1 MRKDNMNI
9 YQEKRKKLSQT
20 LKKSDYMIF
29 PKGTKEAVKYG
40 EKAKPEDMVQ
50 LVERFMDCF
59 TNLNF
64 LSAFNAQLIGEAM
77 HAYKKDE
84 WYQTY
89 LRDIKPLL

>member
-40 EKAKPEDMVQ
+40 EKANADDMVQ

-64 LSAFNAQLIGEAM
+64 LIAFNAQLVGEAM
-77 HAYKKDE
+77 HGYKKDG
-84 WYQTY
+84 WYQSNIED
-89 LRDIKPLL
+89 LNSE